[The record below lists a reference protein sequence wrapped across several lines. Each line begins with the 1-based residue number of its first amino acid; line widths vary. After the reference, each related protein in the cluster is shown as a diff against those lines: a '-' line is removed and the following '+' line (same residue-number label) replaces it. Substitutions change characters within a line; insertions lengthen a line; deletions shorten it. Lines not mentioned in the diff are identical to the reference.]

1 MQNGNY
7 LFTSEA
13 VTEGHP
19 DKVCDLISD
28 AVLDE
33 VMRKDPDGRVACE
46 TFITAG
52 LVVVGGEITADA
64 EINVEEIVN
73 KVLSDVGYLN
83 SEFDFGGF
91 RVLNVIRKQSGEI
104 AKGVDSGGAGDQGMM
119 FGHAVNET
127 PEFMPAPVYWANR
140 LAEKLTQARKSG
152 EVKHLGPDG
161 KTQLTFEYEKGKP
174 KRIKTVLISTQHS
187 KAVLDKEG
195 NTSKEFKTEIK
206 DKVVKPCLGR
216 LVDDDTEILIN
227 PTGSFTVGGPYAD
240 TGLTGRKIIVD
251 TYGGSAPHGG
261 GAFSGK
267 DPSKVDRS
275 AAYMAR
281 YIAKNI
287 VASGIAKKC
296 LIQVSYAIGVEK
308 PLSVYVDTFATSVV
322 PDEEIAEMINNLFDL
337 TPRGIIRALNLKR
350 PIYYKT
356 ASYGHFGRKGFP
368 WEKTDAAERIKK
380 YFS

>member
-28 AVLDE
+28 AILDK

-52 LVVVGGEITADA
+52 LAVVGGEITADA
-64 EINVEEIVN
+64 EINAEEIVN
-73 KVLSDVGYLN
+73 RVLSDVGYLN
-83 SEFDFGGF
+83 SEFDLGSF

-104 AKGVDSGGAGDQGMM
+104 AKGVNSGGAGDQGIM
-119 FGHAVNET
+119 FGYAVNET

-140 LAEKLTQARKSG
+140 LAEKLAQVKKSG

-161 KTQLTFEYEKGKP
+161 KTQLTFEYENGKP
-174 KRIKTVLISTQHS
+174 KRIKTVLVSAQHS

-195 NTSKEFKTEIK
+195 NTSEEFKTEIK
-206 DKVVKPCLGR
+206 NKVVKPCLGR
-216 LVDDDTEILIN
+216 LVDDDTKILIN

-267 DPSKVDRS
+267 DPTKVDRS

-287 VASGIAKKC
+287 VASGIAEKC

-308 PLSVYVDTFATSVV
+308 PLSVYVNTFATSNI
-322 PDEEIAEMINNLFDL
+322 PDEKIAEMIENLFDL
-337 TPRGIIRALNLKR
+337 TPRGIIRTLNLKR

-356 ASYGHFGRKGFP
+356 ASYGHFGRKGFS